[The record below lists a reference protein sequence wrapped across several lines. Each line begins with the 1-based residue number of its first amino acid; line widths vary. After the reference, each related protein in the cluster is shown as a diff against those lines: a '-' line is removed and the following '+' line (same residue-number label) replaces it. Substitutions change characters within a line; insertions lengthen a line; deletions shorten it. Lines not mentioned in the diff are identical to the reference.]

1 MTAESMPPEPGRP
14 GGPSQVDQAK
24 VKAKAKAQEVSGQ
37 ALATGRTQ
45 VQQRAV
51 QLGDLIESGA
61 QDVRA
66 VGTELLKSGKETPAK
81 IVVQAADQ
89 ADKVGRF
96 MKQVDADQ
104 LTSYA
109 KKVNPAGA
117 LHAVEDFG
125 RKRPL
130 PVLGSSLALGYL
142 VSRLLKASSAKR
154 YAGPAG
160 PSNGQGVTTG
170 AGEAPLVPSPGTPPS
185 PVTSPSPSPVTPPSV
200 TPPAATPSPA
210 AGSPET
216 PVRFTPPPSKP
227 RRTS

>member
-1 MTAESMPPEPGRP
+1 MTAGTLPPDPVVP
-14 GGPSQVDQAK
+14 QGPSQVDQAK
-24 VKAKAKAQEVSGQ
+24 VKARAKAQEVSGQ

-51 QLGDLIESGA
+51 QLGGLIESAA

-81 IVVQAADQ
+81 VVVQAADQ
-89 ADKVGRF
+89 ADKVSRF

-104 LTSYA
+104 LTGYA

-130 PVLGSSLALGYL
+130 PVLGSSLALGYV
-142 VSRLLKASSAKR
+142 VSRLIKASSAKR
-154 YAGPAG
+154 YAGSEGNQPVG
-160 PSNGQGVTTG
+160 SDGQFGTPV
-170 AGEAPLVPSPGTPPS
+170 AGEAAFAPSPGTAAPN
-185 PVTSPSPSPVTPPSV
+185 TPPAV
-200 TPPAATPSPA
+200 TPPAVTPPA
-210 AGSPET
+210 VKPSSTAGVRET
-216 PVRFTPPPSKP
+216 PVRFTPPSSTP